1 MCYTFYEMETLRSDT
16 LHTSESVHSL
26 PCINTHHT
34 DELSK
39 EKEEELLYGTGDDGD
54 EEDALSDDSMRLRL
68 SDDDEIET
76 EDILTSV
83 LNNQKNELKTNKI
96 ETTSE
101 DMEISPEKNIKNDTN
116 TKKIN
121 QEEQCSDNDSM
132 DEKIVIDYERI
143 IKKGENENELMKHQT
158 INTPR
163 LWPNYE
169 LHWRYPRSPNGRPF
183 RSISHTYNRFRPR
196 GRYRLQ
202 SYDFRFHNTFLPF
215 ERGRGNG
222 TYNSYNRSI
231 YGNRQQKK
239 NFKSNA
245 MQRQNSPIKFDQN
258 LEPSLYKNVF
268 SKTQVDNDVKIIK
281 IEDHETINE
290 DNTLCNESSIN
301 INKNDSNQ
309 SLNKEVGDIIV
320 KDSKEENF
328 VNSVDNSLELKHKLE
343 ENMKI
348 IQCKDKN
355 KDILIH
361 TSNDNSVVKL
371 TNSTINS
378 HDNNSDNIKLI
389 ENSINN
395 ADVDSNNFSV
405 SNNSK
410 IIESLNINVTY
421 KHNEYK
427 NIEHTKENNVI
438 NQKQE
443 EIVKITNINESGE
456 IKQINKLEKQNSNK
470 NQELTYVNQ
479 DIENNYRITDLD
491 ILNEK
496 EMINN
501 ESIINKEITNHKTN
515 EILTNKEEIFLE
527 NIKLNK
533 EIIKTIT
540 VSNENDNEINVI
552 QNVTTEKSVN
562 NSEKCDNQILK
573 TNINSTNSIKIN
585 EFISSEDQVIQ
596 NKIDLLKQNE
606 NENDIKSIPK
616 ENSVISSTSITANL
630 NENIKL
636 ILNENSLSNTKLQND
651 SLDFKEKDTSGD
663 SDKIITEPIITQKKK
678 RRTKKMITIA
688 QGIISEEDKQVK
700 ESGRQKR
707 RTAKNAEE
715 IIRKKFL
722 NYDSDLESSD
732 GSEKFVVVNY
742 KMNQDACPLSPP
754 SLKRTYSDTNS
765 TILNGNIKKIKINSE
780 ACDELKTQEN
790 NSENIKKL
798 NYVHKFFQRDLNE
811 KLPKLKQE
819 ELEELL
825 IQKIVETITMR
836 DEIGKL
842 REQARISEKNQ
853 EVMRAKCQQLAK
865 QIKDFEMVL
874 SRNAADRRAN
884 NDKST
889 PPIKINRSVGLQVNF
904 MTDHG
909 MQNLRQL
916 QQNSNLKSLH
926 LSSNNNNTSNTSIN
940 ETNNAASPRKGIKVR
955 SPRRTESIIGQNSV
969 ISQNHTQ
976 SPNIM
981 TTITP
986 AALVV
991 AKPVDT
997 QHSLTLPNQSNVQ
1010 QIMSN
1015 QSQQSQQA
1023 IVLNGKFPN
1032 QISRQGSTTTN
1043 IVKSH
1048 TNDLIDL
1055 TDEEEKSKATGV
1067 PVVTTT
1073 ITDQQLNIAQKTQQP
1088 CFQRVI
1094 QTIPGNVAITSQ
1106 PPSIRVVQ
1114 PASQP
1119 TPTAL
1124 VNNMN
1129 APRLTYVMQS
1139 GVGPTRQLLIAP
1151 NSSPIRPVTSC
1162 RASFSTLT
1170 YKTGIS
1176 TIANGTVR
1184 VLTTPATSSV
1194 QLNKHPAPLPDIHN
1208 YAVNPLLKLPPP
1220 APSLKISKVAHG
1232 IVLSW
1237 NMNLSEK
1244 YADIVS
1250 YQLYAY
1256 QEIAGIPPNTS
1267 LWKKVGDV
1275 RALPLPMACTLTQF
1289 SEGNN
1294 YYFAVRAVDTH
1305 SRKGQ
1310 YSLPGNISL

>member
-1 MCYTFYEMETLRSDT
+1 
-16 LHTSESVHSL
+16 
-26 PCINTHHT
+26 
-34 DELSK
+34 
-39 EKEEELLYGTGDDGD
+39 
-54 EEDALSDDSMRLRL
+54 
-68 SDDDEIET
+68 
-76 EDILTSV
+76 
-83 LNNQKNELKTNKI
+83 
-96 ETTSE
+96 
-101 DMEISPEKNIKNDTN
+101 MEISPEKNIKNDTN

-688 QGIISEEDKQVK
+688 QGIISEEDKQ
-700 ESGRQKR
+700 GR
-707 RTAKNAEE
+707 
-715 IIRKKFL
+715 IISFKF
-722 NYDSDLESSD
+722 Y
-732 GSEKFVVVNY
+732 KFY
-742 KMNQDACPLSPP
+742 M
-754 SLKRTYSDTNS
+754 
-765 TILNGNIKKIKINSE
+765 I
-780 ACDELKTQEN
+780 
-790 NSENIKKL
+790 
-798 NYVHKFFQRDLNE
+798 
-811 KLPKLKQE
+811 
-819 ELEELL
+819 ELE
-825 IQKIVETITMR
+825 
-836 DEIGKL
+836 
-842 REQARISEKNQ
+842 
-853 EVMRAKCQQLAK
+853 
-865 QIKDFEMVL
+865 
-874 SRNAADRRAN
+874 
-884 NDKST
+884 
-889 PPIKINRSVGLQVNF
+889 
-904 MTDHG
+904 
-909 MQNLRQL
+909 
-916 QQNSNLKSLH
+916 
-926 LSSNNNNTSNTSIN
+926 
-940 ETNNAASPRKGIKVR
+940 
-955 SPRRTESIIGQNSV
+955 
-969 ISQNHTQ
+969 
-976 SPNIM
+976 
-981 TTITP
+981 
-986 AALVV
+986 
-991 AKPVDT
+991 
-997 QHSLTLPNQSNVQ
+997 
-1010 QIMSN
+1010 
-1015 QSQQSQQA
+1015 
-1023 IVLNGKFPN
+1023 
-1032 QISRQGSTTTN
+1032 
-1043 IVKSH
+1043 
-1048 TNDLIDL
+1048 
-1055 TDEEEKSKATGV
+1055 
-1067 PVVTTT
+1067 
-1073 ITDQQLNIAQKTQQP
+1073 
-1088 CFQRVI
+1088 
-1094 QTIPGNVAITSQ
+1094 
-1106 PPSIRVVQ
+1106 
-1114 PASQP
+1114 
-1119 TPTAL
+1119 
-1124 VNNMN
+1124 
-1129 APRLTYVMQS
+1129 
-1139 GVGPTRQLLIAP
+1139 
-1151 NSSPIRPVTSC
+1151 
-1162 RASFSTLT
+1162 
-1170 YKTGIS
+1170 
-1176 TIANGTVR
+1176 
-1184 VLTTPATSSV
+1184 
-1194 QLNKHPAPLPDIHN
+1194 
-1208 YAVNPLLKLPPP
+1208 
-1220 APSLKISKVAHG
+1220 
-1232 IVLSW
+1232 
-1237 NMNLSEK
+1237 
-1244 YADIVS
+1244 
-1250 YQLYAY
+1250 
-1256 QEIAGIPPNTS
+1256 
-1267 LWKKVGDV
+1267 KK
-1275 RALPLPMACTLTQF
+1275 
-1289 SEGNN
+1289 
-1294 YYFAVRAVDTH
+1294 
-1305 SRKGQ
+1305 
-1310 YSLPGNISL
+1310 

>member
-1 MCYTFYEMETLRSDT
+1 
-16 LHTSESVHSL
+16 
-26 PCINTHHT
+26 
-34 DELSK
+34 
-39 EKEEELLYGTGDDGD
+39 
-54 EEDALSDDSMRLRL
+54 
-68 SDDDEIET
+68 
-76 EDILTSV
+76 
-83 LNNQKNELKTNKI
+83 
-96 ETTSE
+96 
-101 DMEISPEKNIKNDTN
+101 MEISPEKNIKNDTN

-215 ERGRGNG
+215 ERGRDNG

-688 QGIISEEDKQVK
+688 QGIISEEDKQ
-700 ESGRQKR
+700 GR
-707 RTAKNAEE
+707 
-715 IIRKKFL
+715 IISFKF
-722 NYDSDLESSD
+722 Y
-732 GSEKFVVVNY
+732 KFY
-742 KMNQDACPLSPP
+742 M
-754 SLKRTYSDTNS
+754 
-765 TILNGNIKKIKINSE
+765 I
-780 ACDELKTQEN
+780 
-790 NSENIKKL
+790 
-798 NYVHKFFQRDLNE
+798 
-811 KLPKLKQE
+811 
-819 ELEELL
+819 ELE
-825 IQKIVETITMR
+825 
-836 DEIGKL
+836 
-842 REQARISEKNQ
+842 
-853 EVMRAKCQQLAK
+853 
-865 QIKDFEMVL
+865 
-874 SRNAADRRAN
+874 
-884 NDKST
+884 
-889 PPIKINRSVGLQVNF
+889 
-904 MTDHG
+904 
-909 MQNLRQL
+909 
-916 QQNSNLKSLH
+916 
-926 LSSNNNNTSNTSIN
+926 
-940 ETNNAASPRKGIKVR
+940 
-955 SPRRTESIIGQNSV
+955 
-969 ISQNHTQ
+969 
-976 SPNIM
+976 
-981 TTITP
+981 
-986 AALVV
+986 
-991 AKPVDT
+991 
-997 QHSLTLPNQSNVQ
+997 
-1010 QIMSN
+1010 
-1015 QSQQSQQA
+1015 
-1023 IVLNGKFPN
+1023 
-1032 QISRQGSTTTN
+1032 
-1043 IVKSH
+1043 
-1048 TNDLIDL
+1048 
-1055 TDEEEKSKATGV
+1055 
-1067 PVVTTT
+1067 
-1073 ITDQQLNIAQKTQQP
+1073 
-1088 CFQRVI
+1088 
-1094 QTIPGNVAITSQ
+1094 
-1106 PPSIRVVQ
+1106 
-1114 PASQP
+1114 
-1119 TPTAL
+1119 
-1124 VNNMN
+1124 
-1129 APRLTYVMQS
+1129 
-1139 GVGPTRQLLIAP
+1139 
-1151 NSSPIRPVTSC
+1151 
-1162 RASFSTLT
+1162 
-1170 YKTGIS
+1170 
-1176 TIANGTVR
+1176 
-1184 VLTTPATSSV
+1184 
-1194 QLNKHPAPLPDIHN
+1194 
-1208 YAVNPLLKLPPP
+1208 
-1220 APSLKISKVAHG
+1220 
-1232 IVLSW
+1232 
-1237 NMNLSEK
+1237 
-1244 YADIVS
+1244 
-1250 YQLYAY
+1250 
-1256 QEIAGIPPNTS
+1256 
-1267 LWKKVGDV
+1267 KK
-1275 RALPLPMACTLTQF
+1275 
-1289 SEGNN
+1289 
-1294 YYFAVRAVDTH
+1294 
-1305 SRKGQ
+1305 
-1310 YSLPGNISL
+1310 

>member
-1 MCYTFYEMETLRSDT
+1 
-16 LHTSESVHSL
+16 
-26 PCINTHHT
+26 
-34 DELSK
+34 
-39 EKEEELLYGTGDDGD
+39 
-54 EEDALSDDSMRLRL
+54 
-68 SDDDEIET
+68 
-76 EDILTSV
+76 
-83 LNNQKNELKTNKI
+83 
-96 ETTSE
+96 
-101 DMEISPEKNIKNDTN
+101 MEISPEKNIKNDTN

-562 NSEKCDNQILK
+562 NSEKCDNQISK

-688 QGIISEEDKQVK
+688 QGIISEEDKQ
-700 ESGRQKR
+700 GR
-707 RTAKNAEE
+707 
-715 IIRKKFL
+715 IISFKF
-722 NYDSDLESSD
+722 Y
-732 GSEKFVVVNY
+732 KFY
-742 KMNQDACPLSPP
+742 M
-754 SLKRTYSDTNS
+754 
-765 TILNGNIKKIKINSE
+765 I
-780 ACDELKTQEN
+780 
-790 NSENIKKL
+790 
-798 NYVHKFFQRDLNE
+798 
-811 KLPKLKQE
+811 
-819 ELEELL
+819 ELE
-825 IQKIVETITMR
+825 
-836 DEIGKL
+836 
-842 REQARISEKNQ
+842 
-853 EVMRAKCQQLAK
+853 
-865 QIKDFEMVL
+865 
-874 SRNAADRRAN
+874 
-884 NDKST
+884 
-889 PPIKINRSVGLQVNF
+889 
-904 MTDHG
+904 
-909 MQNLRQL
+909 
-916 QQNSNLKSLH
+916 
-926 LSSNNNNTSNTSIN
+926 
-940 ETNNAASPRKGIKVR
+940 
-955 SPRRTESIIGQNSV
+955 
-969 ISQNHTQ
+969 
-976 SPNIM
+976 
-981 TTITP
+981 
-986 AALVV
+986 
-991 AKPVDT
+991 
-997 QHSLTLPNQSNVQ
+997 
-1010 QIMSN
+1010 
-1015 QSQQSQQA
+1015 
-1023 IVLNGKFPN
+1023 
-1032 QISRQGSTTTN
+1032 
-1043 IVKSH
+1043 
-1048 TNDLIDL
+1048 
-1055 TDEEEKSKATGV
+1055 
-1067 PVVTTT
+1067 
-1073 ITDQQLNIAQKTQQP
+1073 
-1088 CFQRVI
+1088 
-1094 QTIPGNVAITSQ
+1094 
-1106 PPSIRVVQ
+1106 
-1114 PASQP
+1114 
-1119 TPTAL
+1119 
-1124 VNNMN
+1124 
-1129 APRLTYVMQS
+1129 
-1139 GVGPTRQLLIAP
+1139 
-1151 NSSPIRPVTSC
+1151 
-1162 RASFSTLT
+1162 
-1170 YKTGIS
+1170 
-1176 TIANGTVR
+1176 
-1184 VLTTPATSSV
+1184 
-1194 QLNKHPAPLPDIHN
+1194 
-1208 YAVNPLLKLPPP
+1208 
-1220 APSLKISKVAHG
+1220 
-1232 IVLSW
+1232 
-1237 NMNLSEK
+1237 
-1244 YADIVS
+1244 
-1250 YQLYAY
+1250 
-1256 QEIAGIPPNTS
+1256 
-1267 LWKKVGDV
+1267 KK
-1275 RALPLPMACTLTQF
+1275 
-1289 SEGNN
+1289 
-1294 YYFAVRAVDTH
+1294 
-1305 SRKGQ
+1305 
-1310 YSLPGNISL
+1310 